1 MESTLILCFDCV
13 HCVFHMLGFIQRGWG
28 TLGFL
33 LPTPKIKPAF
43 ACTTH
48 WGILHDTSSYIHWL
62 SVLWIIK
69 NGNAR
74 CQIMH
79 IPISIW
85 EAVPSTTPAIFFLLQ
100 NKTLY
105 DMLIG
110 KHWLKKMTVVEPL
123 LCLIYLGE
131 LDKFC
136 YEAECLS
143 ALLVVDL
150 PQDTL
155 ALNLL
160 CALKWQVW
168 NG

>member
-1 MESTLILCFDCV
+1 
-13 HCVFHMLGFIQRGWG
+13 
-28 TLGFL
+28 
-33 LPTPKIKPAF
+33 
-43 ACTTH
+43 
-48 WGILHDTSSYIHWL
+48 
-62 SVLWIIK
+62 
-69 NGNAR
+69 
-74 CQIMH
+74 MH

-160 CALKWQVW
+160 CALK
-168 NG
+168 